1 METTENQQKNTFIRY
16 VGHFPRHHLALACG
30 LGICLSGLLALFPS
44 EEVKATRQA
53 VPLTLSLPTPEPVPE
68 QAEMS
73 TSAPENSDL
82 EWVTHTVKPGDNLS
96 LVFQRAGLNHGDV
109 YEFINSNDEA
119 KALTRIFPGHQ
130 LAFQVDEQGTLQQ
143 LRHVKNRLNSQLY
156 RRTSEGFLTE
166 DSYREP
172 DVHLAYR
179 EAEITNSLYQTAKS
193 ANVGLDDASIDQL
206 ATIFGWDIDFGMDLR
221 KGDSF
226 KVLYEEN
233 FLDGEKLGNGAILAA
248 EFTNQGNTIKAVR
261 YEHEDGGVH
270 YYTPE
275 GKSMRKA
282 FLQTPLNF
290 RYISSNFNPRRLHPV
305 HKTVRAHRG
314 TDYAADRGTPV
325 WASGDGRVVAA
336 GYTKPNGNYVFIQHG
351 NDVQTKYLH
360 LHKKFVKT
368 GDRVKQKQVIGSVG
382 STGYATGPHLHYEFL
397 MNGVHR
403 NPRTIIRKLPQA
415 KSIADAEMLRFAQQ
429 ISPLLAQLDQYHQAT
444 QLALV
449 APGTLP
455 SDGLPNNSTA
465 SE

>member
-1 METTENQQKNTFIRY
+1 METTENQQKNILVKY
-16 VGHFPRHHLALACG
+16 LSHFPRHHLALACG
-30 LGICLSGLLALFPS
+30 LGICLSALLALFPS
-44 EEVKATRQA
+44 EEVKATRHA
-53 VPLTLSLPTPEPVPE
+53 VPLELSLPSPEFIPEREELVPAADE
-68 QAEMS
+68 RANLKWTM
-73 TSAPENSDL
+73 
-82 EWVTHTVKPGDNLS
+82 HTVKPGDNLS
-96 LVFQRAGLNHGDV
+96 LLFQQAGLNHADV
-109 YEFINSNDEA
+109 YEFINSSEEA
-119 KALTRIFPGHQ
+119 KALTRIFPGHE
-130 LAFQVDEQGTLQQ
+130 LAFQLDEQGKLQQ
-143 LRHVKNRLNSQLY
+143 LRHIKNRLNSQLY
-156 RRTSEGFLTE
+156 RRTAEGFTAE
-166 DSYREP
+166 QSHRKP
-172 DVHLAYR
+172 DIHLAYR
-179 EAEITNSLYQTAKS
+179 EAQIIGSLYLTAKS
-193 ANVGLDDASIDQL
+193 PSVGLDDASIDQL
-206 ATIFGWDIDFGMDLR
+206 ATIFGWDIDFGLDIR

-226 KVLYEEN
+226 KVLYEER

-261 YEHEDGGVH
+261 YEHEDGSVH

-351 NDVQTKYLH
+351 NNVQTKYLH
-360 LHKKFVKT
+360 LHKKHVKT
-368 GDRVKQKQVIGSVG
+368 GDRVKQKQVIGTVG

-444 QLALV
+444 QLASV
-449 APGTLP
+449 DTN
-455 SDGLPNNSTA
+455 GLSPNSNA